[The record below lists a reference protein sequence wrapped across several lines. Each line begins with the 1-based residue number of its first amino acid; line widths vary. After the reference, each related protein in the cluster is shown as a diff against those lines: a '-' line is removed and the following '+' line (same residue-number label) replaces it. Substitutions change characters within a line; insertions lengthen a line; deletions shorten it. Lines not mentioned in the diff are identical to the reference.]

1 MKEGR
6 GKQEA
11 RAKKTFWA
19 YPACMHANFHSFG
32 LRSAHASR
40 TLAPRPTPQKS
51 VVRSLGPDRN
61 VGVTRNGMLRM
72 EHIVTDL
79 KGDLNLI
86 RTRLITFSDEITHAL
101 SRDLPQSDDEEEDN
115 DVKLSITQKHEVQ

>member
-1 MKEGR
+1 MRSTKFGTNAALPQVFYR
-6 GKQEA
+6 HDKKCA
-11 RAKKTFWA
+11 RQSSPGT
-19 YPACMHANFHSFG
+19 PTHAPEK
-32 LRSAHASR
+32 RRA
-40 TLAPRPTPQKS
+40 LAE
-51 VVRSLGPDRN
+51 GPDRN

-72 EHIVTDL
+72 EHIVTYL

-86 RTRLITFSDEITHAL
+86 RTRLNTFSDEITHAL